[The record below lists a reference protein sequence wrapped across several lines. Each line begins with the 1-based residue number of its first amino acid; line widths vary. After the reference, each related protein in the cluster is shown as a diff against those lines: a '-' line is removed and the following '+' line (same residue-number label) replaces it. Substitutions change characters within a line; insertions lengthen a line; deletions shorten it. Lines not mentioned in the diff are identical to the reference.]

1 MRLLHAVILAVAFAI
16 TAAGQVYSPKVLLK
30 GQPDASDLRSLARGI
45 YAQAGARTPRQRAEA
60 VWRFF
65 LTDGRFVKPGFWYH
79 IAGWAF
85 EEPMGEVLDPVKLL
99 NSYGFGLCYHIAP
112 LLESVWKAGGFADAR
127 VWFLT
132 GHTVAEVFYDG
143 AYHYYDS
150 DMMGYNPVGRGS
162 PRELPV
168 ASVHQIE
175 LDGNIILSKL
185 KGPKEVD
192 AAAVEAPWYP
202 ADVREAAID
211 GLASLFTSAA
221 DNWLFP
227 FERAPQGHS
236 MSFELRPGER
246 LIRYF
251 EPKPAG
257 LYYLPYQSTG
267 RAWEEF
273 PREIAEYRIK
283 TADGPRSQKDER
295 RWATGL
301 FEYRLPIRRETKS
314 IFEVHS
320 PYVIV
325 DAQFQFDAVLST
337 ERQTMTVETSTD
349 EGRTWSHAGTLR
361 GPHRGAWRIL
371 PAVLTRSDHGRRT
384 AVSGSYGYLVRVTRA
399 GGAPLRGGL
408 LRTRIQL
415 NPRTLPELAAGRNQ
429 LVYTAGPAMVRRAIT
444 AEPSHVTN
452 AHYVSDGAQG
462 YWVPAS
468 EHAVP
473 ASEHAVPASG
483 HSVPASEHAVPASG
497 EPGEF
502 VFRLTGPNGA
512 PLAGFD
518 AGGRFLD
525 LSTGLAP
532 DKFTAEVRKVAPFPA
547 NRAAN
552 HPAASIAWSESPDGP
567 FQTIW
572 AYDPLLKWRDGI
584 AIDRTL
590 LWPEVDRHVEV
601 SGAPEVYVRYRIRGL
616 ALDNFRLAVETRGRG
631 DSSALEVT
639 HVWREDGTAKT
650 RTQRIPAGSSA
661 YRYAVEIPKGAK
673 VVNEAVIFECPA
685 KLHGVPDDK

>member
-1 MRLLHAVILAVAFAI
+1 MRPFRAAILAVAFAI
-16 TAAGQVYSPKVLLK
+16 TAAAQVYSPKVLLE
-30 GQPDASDLRSLARGI
+30 GQPDASDLRSLAAGI
-45 YAQAGARTPRQRAEA
+45 YAQSGAHTPRQRAEA
-60 VWRFF
+60 IWRYF

-79 IAGWAF
+79 IAGWAY

-112 LLESVWKAGGFADAR
+112 LIESVWKAGGFADAR

-132 GHTVAEVFYDG
+132 GHTVAEVYYDG

-162 PRELPV
+162 ARELPV

-175 LDGNIILSKL
+175 QDGNIILSKL

-211 GLASLFTSAA
+211 GLASLFTTTA

-227 FERAPQGHS
+227 FERAPQGHN

-257 LYYLPYQSTG
+257 LYYLPYKSTG
-267 RAWEEF
+267 HAWEEF
-273 PREIAEYRIK
+273 PQEIAQYQIK
-283 TADGPRSQKDER
+283 TADGPHSQKDER

-301 FEYRLPIRRETKS
+301 LEYRLPIPTETNVETTS
-314 IFEVHS
+314 ETRSVFEVHS

-325 DAQFQFDAVLST
+325 DAQFQFDAELST
-337 ERQTMTVETSTD
+337 ERQTLTVEISTD
-349 EGRTWSHAGTLR
+349 GGRTWSHAGTLR
-361 GPHRGAWRIL
+361 GPHRGAWQIV

-384 AVSGSYGYLVRVTRA
+384 AVSGSYGYLVRVTKA
-399 GGAPLRGGL
+399 GGAPLRSGL

-415 NPRTLPELAAGRNQ
+415 NPRTLPELTAGRNQ
-429 LVYTAGPAMVRRAIT
+429 LVYTAGPAIVRRAIT
-444 AEPSHVTN
+444 AEPHVTN
-452 AHYVSDGAQG
+452 ALYVSDGAQG
-462 YWVPAS
+462 YWVPAPGRSGVS
-468 EHAVP
+468 E
-473 ASEHAVPASG
+473 S
-483 HSVPASEHAVPASG
+483 
-497 EPGEF
+497 PGEF

-512 PLAGFD
+512 PLSGFD

-547 NRAAN
+547 NHA
-552 HPAASIAWSESPDGP
+552 AASIAWSKSPDGP

-572 AYDPLLKWRDGI
+572 EYDPRLKWRDGI

-601 SGAPEVYVRYRIRGL
+601 SGAPELYVRYQIRGL
-616 ALDNFRLAVETRGRG
+616 ALDNFRLAVETPGRQ

-639 HVWREDGTAKT
+639 HVWSEDGMAKT
-650 RTQRIPAGSSA
+650 RTRRIPAGSSA

-673 VVNEAVIFECPA
+673 VVNQAVIFECIA
-685 KLHGVPDDK
+685 GR